1 MKATCGVIAIAMLLG
16 FVALLLAD
24 GFRDARTLVCSVPVS
39 LALLAFL
46 ALSWVRNEN
55 KRVAGQGIILG
66 VGGAITA
73 LVCWGIAA
81 MIILDPL
88 PDTTPIIFIIVGIG
102 AAGLSVWYF
111 SQAVQALGGEQ

>member
-1 MKATCGVIAIAMLLG
+1 MKAMCGVIAVAGLLG
-16 FVALLLAD
+16 LIALLLAD
-24 GFRDARTLVCSVPVS
+24 GFREARTLVCSIPVS

-55 KRVAGQGIILG
+55 KRVAGQGMILG

-81 MIILDPL
+81 MIIIDPV
-88 PDTTPIIFIIVGIG
+88 PDATPVIFIIVGFI

-111 SQAVQALGGEQ
+111 YQAAQGLGGEL

>member
-81 MIILDPL
+81 MMILDPM
-88 PDTTPIIFIIVGIG
+88 PDTTPVILIAVGFV
-102 AAGLSVWYF
+102 AAALSVWYF
-111 SQAVQALGGEQ
+111 YQAAQGFGGQL